1 MIIPRYA
8 NITKQSVG
16 IKVGGFWPRHHI
28 IVYWDVLWTQPR
40 TNNGRLH
47 NRMGDIQNTQKK
59 TYIMA
64 LDQGTTSSR
73 CILFDKQGNICSM
86 AQKEFTQ
93 IYPQPGWVEHNPMEI
108 WSSQLGVAIESMAVL
123 GITDDQIEAIGITN
137 QRETTILWDKNTGE
151 PVYNAIVWQCR
162 RTSDMI
168 EELKKD
174 GFDKIIREKTGLI
187 PDAYFSASKIAWILN
202 NVPGA
207 RERAERGELL
217 FGTVDTWLIWNLTKG
232 AVHVTDYTNASRT
245 MLFDIHN
252 LCWDQEILKRFN
264 IPESLLPKVCCS
276 SEIYGKTDASVLGGE
291 IPIAGAAGDQQA
303 ALFGQCCFEQGEV
316 KNTYGTGCFLLMN
329 TGHEAIT
336 SRSGLLTT
344 IAASTSKNVEY
355 ALEGSVFVAGAG
367 IQWLRDSM
375 RMLKTSAQ
383 SQEYAEHVPD
393 TAGVYIVPAF
403 AGMGAP
409 YWDQYA
415 RGTIVGITRGCTKEH
430 FIRATLESIAYQTA
444 DVLEA
449 MEKDSGI
456 DLKSLKVDGGASAN
470 DFLMQFQADIVNTQ
484 VRRPAC
490 IETTALGA
498 AYLAGLAVGYWKN
511 RDEIREN
518 WQIGAS
524 FAPQMEEQ
532 QRRQLLKGWHRAV
545 KCALAWA
552 EDEV

>member
-1 MIIPRYA
+1 
-8 NITKQSVG
+8 
-16 IKVGGFWPRHHI
+16 
-28 IVYWDVLWTQPR
+28 
-40 TNNGRLH
+40 
-47 NRMGDIQNTQKK
+47 MGDIQNTQKK

-336 SRSGLLTT
+336 SQSGLLTT

-403 AGMGAP
+403 AGRHGK
-409 YWDQYA
+409 
-415 RGTIVGITRGCTKEH
+415 RSNIN
-430 FIRATLESIAYQTA
+430 
-444 DVLEA
+444 
-449 MEKDSGI
+449 
-456 DLKSLKVDGGASAN
+456 LK
-470 DFLMQFQADIVNTQ
+470 
-484 VRRPAC
+484 
-490 IETTALGA
+490 
-498 AYLAGLAVGYWKN
+498 
-511 RDEIREN
+511 
-518 WQIGAS
+518 
-524 FAPQMEEQ
+524 
-532 QRRQLLKGWHRAV
+532 
-545 KCALAWA
+545 
-552 EDEV
+552 